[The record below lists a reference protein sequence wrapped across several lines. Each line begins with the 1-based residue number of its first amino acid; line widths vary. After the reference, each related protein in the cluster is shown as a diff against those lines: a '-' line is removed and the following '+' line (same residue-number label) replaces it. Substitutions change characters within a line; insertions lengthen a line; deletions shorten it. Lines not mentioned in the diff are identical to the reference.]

1 MRVGLK
7 VFLMVILAG
16 AGVQPMIAAQ
26 LEGGVAR
33 VDITPAPGLDM
44 WGFAARKGPAT
55 GTLDP
60 LYARVLVLAA
70 GDKRAAI
77 VTLDLGRSF
86 GPASLE
92 RLENAARKSS
102 NITDLLV
109 TASHT
114 HSGPIVSDD
123 YAYAGGRPPGW
134 EDEALTHIAAA
145 IESASKHLV
154 PVRLGMGYGST
165 YVGYNRLQT
174 KLDHSPQ
181 FFARDPTQIVSS
193 PVDPTVA
200 VLRIDTEDGQPM
212 AILVNYAC
220 HAVVMSAENE
230 RYSADWPGAMAKTVE
245 AAFPSHPLT
254 FFLQGGAGD
263 IDPYYANTPNQQ
275 DPVRWRDW
283 TGQHVGD
290 EAVRVAKTI
299 ESKDE
304 PDGSLDFADDAMT
317 VKTRWDLTKFY
328 EALHR
333 VFNPHQF
340 PYYDPHLKP
349 ERTMRTTTL
358 LINKRMAFMS
368 MSGEPFVDLQIDW
381 RNRCPVHD
389 SFFVGYANGYDG
401 YIPTIG
407 GAVRG
412 GYGGASSMTWVT
424 VGTGERM
431 VNHSVVRVY
440 EMLGKL
446 TDTPM

>member
-1 MRVGLK
+1 MHFAVK
-7 VFLMVILAG
+7 FCVFLIIFGGLVRVHGESLKG
-16 AGVQPMIAAQ
+16 AVS
-26 LEGGVAR
+26 R
-33 VDITPAPGLDM
+33 VDITPTPGLDM

-86 GPASLE
+86 GPTSLQ
-92 RLENAARKSS
+92 RLANAVRKSS
-102 NITDLLV
+102 NIDYLLV
-109 TASHT
+109 AASHT

-123 YAYAGGRPPGW
+123 YDYAGGHPPAW
-134 EDEALTHIAAA
+134 EDGALMHIGHA
-145 IESASKHLV
+145 IDTASKNMV
-154 PVRLGMGYGST
+154 PVRLAMGYGTT
-165 YVGYNRLQT
+165 YVGYNRLHT
-174 KLDHSPQ
+174 KLDHKSE

-200 VLRIDTEDGQPM
+200 VLRIDREDGQPL

-220 HAVVMSAENE
+220 HAVVLGAENE
-230 RYSADWPGAMAKTVE
+230 RYSADWPAAMAKTVE
-245 AAFPSHPLT
+245 DAFPSHPLT

-283 TGQHVGD
+283 TGDRVGG
-290 EAVRVAKTI
+290 EAVRVAKGI
-299 ESKDE
+299 ETKDE
-304 PDGSLDFADDAMT
+304 SEGSLDFADDIMT
-317 VKTRWDLTKFY
+317 VKTRWDIAKFDD
-328 EALHR
+328 AFHR
-333 VFNPHQF
+333 VFNQHQF

-349 ERTMRTTTL
+349 ETTLRTTTL

-389 SFFVGYANGYDG
+389 SFFVGYANGYNG
-401 YIPTIG
+401 YIPTID
-407 GAVRG
+407 GAVHG
-412 GYGGASSMTWVT
+412 GYGGASSTTWIAVDS
-424 VGTGERM
+424 GNRM

-440 EMLGKL
+440 EMLKKL
-446 TDTPM
+446 TNAPM